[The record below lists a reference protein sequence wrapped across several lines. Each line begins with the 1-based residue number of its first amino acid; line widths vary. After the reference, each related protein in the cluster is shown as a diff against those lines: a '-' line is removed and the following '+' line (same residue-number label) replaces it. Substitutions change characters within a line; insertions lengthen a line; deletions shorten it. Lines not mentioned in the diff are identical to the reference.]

1 MESLIGLNIFYIT
14 DRLKGP
20 GTSGESTS
28 DATEK
33 PDAAEVN
40 FTYEQ
45 VKSLLRLYNELTE
58 APEQLSELYRKL
70 EVLGEEVSM
79 SVEELRAAAENVLAK
94 TKQKK

>member
-1 MESLIGLNIFYIT
+1 
-14 DRLKGP
+14 LKGP

-28 DATEK
+28 DANQK